1 MKELNN
7 VTDCI
12 EQLIN
17 RHKSNYYDVTFA
29 THYKKCYVCVTL
41 TKHT

>member
-7 VTDCI
+7 VTDWI

-29 THYKKCYVCVTL
+29 ELFEKLKEKK
-41 TKHT
+41 